1 MTRIST
7 YAANQSALMD
17 LMKAQKQ
24 MLDAQQQLTTGKLAT
39 DLKGVGHQAETLSAA
54 RAAQERAR
62 SYEEA
67 ALRTEGRLEAQNL
80 ALEQMTEAVSDLRV
94 AVTSRE
100 GDYIMQQAREAF
112 YEITNSLNTQHAGVY
127 LFGGTRTDA
136 VPVNVT
142 DLADLVPMAS
152 ANDAFDNNQRK
163 AQVQLDQNYSMEVG
177 MLADDVGGEIM
188 ASFKRI
194 ADFNASVDGPF
205 ASPVTAAQE
214 AFLNSEIQN
223 VITALDNLHAKVGQ
237 NGSKQAHVESL
248 KNGHSD
254 RQDFL
259 TKMISD
265 IEDVDMAEAATRFQ
279 QAQTAVDV
287 SALTFSSLNQ
297 VSLLP
302 YLR

>member
-17 LMKAQKQ
+17 LMRAQKQ
-24 MLDAQQQLTTGKLAT
+24 MFDAQQQLTTGKLAT
-39 DLKGVGHQAETLSAA
+39 DLKGVGHQAETLAAA
-54 RAAQERAR
+54 RAAQQRAA
-62 SYEEA
+62 SFEEA
-67 ALRTEGRLEAQNL
+67 ALRTGSRLEAQDI
-80 ALEQMTEAVSDLRV
+80 ALEQIADAVSDLRV

-100 GDYIMQQAREAF
+100 GDYVMQQTREAF
-112 YEITNSLNTQHAGVY
+112 YEIANALNTRHAGVY
-127 LFGGTRTDA
+127 MFGGTRSDA
-136 VPVNVT
+136 PPVNVT
-142 DLADLVPMAS
+142 DLGDLVPMADAS
-152 ANDAFDNNQRK
+152 EAFDNAQRK
-163 AQVQLDQNYSMEVG
+163 PQVQLDQNYTLEVG

-188 ASFKRI
+188 AAFKRI
-194 ADFNASVDGPF
+194 ADFDAGANGPF
-205 ASPVTAAQE
+205 TSPVTAAQE
-214 AFLNSEIQN
+214 AFLNTEIQN
-223 VITALDNLHAKVGQ
+223 VIAALDNLHALVGQ
-237 NGSKQAHVESL
+237 NGAMQAHVESL
-248 KNGHSD
+248 KTGHAD

-287 SALTFSSLNQ
+287 SAMTFSTLNQ